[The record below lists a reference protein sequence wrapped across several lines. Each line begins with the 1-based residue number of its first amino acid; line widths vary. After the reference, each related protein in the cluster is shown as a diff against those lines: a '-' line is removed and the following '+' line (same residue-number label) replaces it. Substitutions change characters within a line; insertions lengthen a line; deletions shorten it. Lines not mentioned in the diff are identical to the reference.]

1 MAQQDV
7 VPISFG
13 GQLQDILTSI
23 EIERQDN
30 ALIGKIRKERKRQTL
45 REIDYVSV
53 AIWPF

>member
-1 MAQQDV
+1 MAQQEV

-13 GQLQDILTSI
+13 GQLQDVLTSI

>member
-1 MAQQDV
+1 MAQQEV

-30 ALIGKIRKERKRQTL
+30 ALIGKIRKGRKRQTL